1 MSKKVNAK
9 KYEVVKLEETI
20 IYADNLTE
28 CPWCG
33 GSLESDT
40 IGAGVDAE
48 IISVTC
54 MSCYATFP
62 FKSARLGKN
71 NPMADDNEIP
81 F

>member
-1 MSKKVNAK
+1 MSKKVNAG
-9 KYEVVKLEETI
+9 KYTAVKLEVI
-20 IYADNLTE
+20 HADNLTD

-40 IGAGVDAE
+40 IGTGADAN

-62 FKSARLGKN
+62 FKSTRLGKN